1 MSKSTPALDK
11 LALELSVLKA
21 RDAKRTREIPPCAA
35 ISTPST
41 ALSADTLARSRK
53 TAATILQRLSSVGQ
67 AALADALGVSESNIS
82 RWKVEKTAIALT
94 VLGLRVVRD
103 DEQTVDPD
111 KLRALVALA
120 EDGFAAL
127 KANLGKGD

>member
-1 MSKSTPALDK
+1 MT
-11 LALELSVLKA
+11 
-21 RDAKRTREIPPCAA
+21 
-35 ISTPST
+35 T

-67 AALADALGVSESNIS
+67 AALADALGVSESTIS
-82 RWKVEKTAIALT
+82 RWKDGDIEKTAITLT

>member
-1 MSKSTPALDK
+1 MTTP
-11 LALELSVLKA
+11 
-21 RDAKRTREIPPCAA
+21 
-35 ISTPST
+35 
-41 ALSADTLARSRK
+41 LSADTIARSRK

-67 AALADALGVSESNIS
+67 AALADALGVSESTIS
-82 RWKVEKTAIALT
+82 RWKDGDIEKTAITLT

-120 EDGFAAL
+120 EDGFVAL
-127 KANLGKGD
+127 KTSLGRGD

>member
-1 MSKSTPALDK
+1 MT
-11 LALELSVLKA
+11 
-21 RDAKRTREIPPCAA
+21 
-35 ISTPST
+35 T

-67 AALADALGVSESNIS
+67 AALADALGVSESTIS
-82 RWKVEKTAIALT
+82 CWKVEKTAIALT